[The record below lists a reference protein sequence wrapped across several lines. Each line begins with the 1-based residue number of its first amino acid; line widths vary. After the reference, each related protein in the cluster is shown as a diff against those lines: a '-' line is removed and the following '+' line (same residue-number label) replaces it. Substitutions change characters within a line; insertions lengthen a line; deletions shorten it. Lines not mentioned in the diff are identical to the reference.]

1 MFHMMIAFHSGYPLD
16 HIKSL
21 KPTFRFRVRYTLWR
35 EECLLYLSF
44 PHPKVPTLLSSFSSH
59 SSHLLHFQVFCF
71 REKKK
76 HLKWGIRLKKMKKR
90 DHMEQDRATIK
101 SGIYSKHMLPSR
113 IYVMLLYFV
122 LATKWETRARWGRQ
136 RKLVLLVDG
145 RWLKTNKR
153 AKWWLHMYFI
163 L

>member
-1 MFHMMIAFHSGYPLD
+1 MNGDISFSNNVFHMMIAFHSGYPLD
-16 HIKSL
+16 NIKSQ
-21 KPTFRFRVRYTLWR
+21 
-35 EECLLYLSF
+35 ECLLYLSF

-76 HLKWGIRLKKMKKR
+76 HLKSGIRLKKMKKR
-90 DHMEQDRATIK
+90 DHTEQDGATIK

-136 RKLVLLVDG
+136 
-145 RWLKTNKR
+145 
-153 AKWWLHMYFI
+153 
-163 L
+163 